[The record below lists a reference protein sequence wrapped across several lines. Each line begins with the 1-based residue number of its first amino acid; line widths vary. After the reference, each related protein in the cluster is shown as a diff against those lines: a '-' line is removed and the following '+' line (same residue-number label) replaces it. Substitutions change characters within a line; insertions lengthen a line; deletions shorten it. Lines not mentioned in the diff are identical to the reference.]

1 VTDAKGRGPLADLNR
16 LIKENRV
23 AEYSSSNLAL
33 GMAPIEFGSGTSRW
47 EWRDQP
53 SGALNPFGTIQG
65 GYLTVF
71 VDELFSTAIASILE
85 DGEWAVTAEIKVTFL
100 RALSAARLEG
110 QATVLKRS
118 RTMAFLE
125 AQVRD
130 GRGQIAVSASST
142 WAISRS

>member
-1 VTDAKGRGPLADLNR
+1 
-16 LIKENRV
+16 
-23 AEYSSSNLAL
+23 
-33 GMAPIEFGSGTSRW
+33 M
-47 EWRDQP
+47 
-53 SGALNPFGTIQG
+53 
-65 GYLTVF
+65 F

-118 RTMAFLE
+118 RTLAFLE